1 MAPFLKRLYSRNKL
15 QALFLHERKNKT
27 LLCIGLV
34 VNDRYF
40 VFLKIALTVGTKKL
54 NMFL

>member
-1 MAPFLKRLYSRNKL
+1 MASFLKRLYSRNKL